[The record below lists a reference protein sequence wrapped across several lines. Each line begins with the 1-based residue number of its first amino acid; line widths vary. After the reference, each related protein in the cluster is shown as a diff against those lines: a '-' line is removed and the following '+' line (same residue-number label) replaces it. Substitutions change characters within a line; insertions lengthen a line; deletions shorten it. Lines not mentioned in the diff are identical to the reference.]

1 MQPHLP
7 HNRIAHIAAFVAVVC
22 LHGGLMWWQMAPT
35 PPAVLPQQ
43 NVVQIS
49 MISVTKPAPQPVAEP
64 KPVPQKAPAEKG
76 MVKQKP
82 EPKKVEQAPE
92 PEPVVQKQIESE
104 QAAPVA
110 EVAVQQ
116 SAYSEPVPADYLRN
130 PPPEYPRAALRRKQE
145 GTVMVAVRVDMQGKP
160 LRVWLERTCGHQLL
174 DDAALEAVQKWRF
187 IPARSG
193 AEVVEANV
201 VVPVEFRIN

>member
-7 HNRIAHIAAFVAVVC
+7 HSRNAHIAAFIAVVF
-22 LHGGLMWWQMAPT
+22 LHGGLMWWQLAPK
-35 PPAVLPQQ
+35 PPVVLPQQ

-49 MISVTKPAPQPVAEP
+49 MISVTEPAPQPVAEP
-64 KPVPQKAPAEKG
+64 TPEPAPKVAPAEKG

-82 EPKKVEQAPE
+82 EPKKAEQE
-92 PEPVVQKQIESE
+92 PKPVAKE
-104 QAAPVA
+104 QPKPTQPAPVA
-110 EVAVQQ
+110 DVAVQQ
-116 SAYSEPVPADYLRN
+116 TAYSEPVPADYLRN

-145 GTVMVAVRVDMQGKP
+145 GTVMVAVRVDTQGQP
-160 LRVWLERTCGHQLL
+160 MRVWVERTCGHRLL

-187 IPARSG
+187 IPARRG